1 VKYVGKPDAGN
12 PHVRFDERGRETGDW
27 PSLKHRA
34 IPRLYRIPLAVLLT
48 IKLLRGSKLK
58 GNSPVTPKLHLAGES
73 EMQQLSGKSGVDVD
87 WWRRGRAILNQGVD
101 E

>member
-1 VKYVGKPDAGN
+1 MRAQGEA
-12 PHVRFDERGRETGDW
+12 
-27 PSLKHRA
+27 LHRVS
-34 IPRLYRIPLAVLLT
+34 RNNLEE
-48 IKLLRGSKLK
+48 SKK
-58 GNSPVTPKLHLAGES
+58 NVTPKLHLAGES